1 MMKKDRFRLSILALL
16 LVLPFAAACSS
27 TSQTP
32 AAESSAA
39 QDSGAASDAAAPSA
53 ANQAQPVADV
63 TVTLPYLE
71 SGITSFDHA
80 YWTSQVLVSQGTIF
94 EGLYGYDPQLNV
106 VPKVAESATA
116 SSDNKVWT
124 IKLRQDKKWSNGD
137 PVTARDYYASWIR
150 FMGPELKDSPMW
162 AGPWGNIVEAYAFKG
177 GAASAEEV
185 GVKLLDD
192 YTLEV
197 TLVQPNASFTNLLA
211 VPSTMPINSKSLEEH
226 PTDWWEPA
234 NAVYN
239 GPYVVQEWT
248 SGADITLARNPNYV
262 GDGIGNIG
270 TIVLRPYQDANA
282 RLQAFENEEIQ
293 FTFLEDASQLQYARN
308 NPTISENIKEDVHN
322 LSWQG
327 IQYNRSL
334 DPGPLGDVR
343 VRQAFAMAIDKQA
356 ITEQVMKGLAIPT
369 NAFSGEEVV
378 KSKVE
383 PLAYDVEKAK
393 QLLADAG
400 FPNGQGMPELTFYA
414 PPANDPRMPMIEAV
428 TKMWQDNLGVQVTIQ
443 NNENAV
449 YSTMQ
454 WSDFN
459 KDIKPGFSSLGGA
472 VNWFQPI
479 DLLMSSNHIW
489 YFMDY
494 KPGGMATYAD
504 YKDQI
509 AAVPDLTTP
518 GDWAELEKRANDAWA
533 TRQQQASQ
541 ENNERG
547 QDMMLA
553 PTFKDQWD
561 VIAKRYNEAAD
572 DEAKLSAYKDAL
584 ALVLGLEQAVAQYE
598 DMNDANHE
606 AQRLMA
612 KLTRQT
618 LDQATETVVPAQQLA
633 VDSAWMMPIY
643 NQKLFYTT
651 DPRLSNVVLNKLAWG
666 NLFQYQ
672 YLQWNE

>member
-1 MMKKDRFRLSILALL
+1 
-16 LVLPFAAACSS
+16 
-27 TSQTP
+27 
-32 AAESSAA
+32 
-39 QDSGAASDAAAPSA
+39 
-53 ANQAQPVADV
+53 
-63 TVTLPYLE
+63 
-71 SGITSFDHA
+71 
-80 YWTSQVLVSQGTIF
+80 
-94 EGLYGYDPQLNV
+94 
-106 VPKVAESATA
+106 
-116 SSDNKVWT
+116 VWT

-162 AGPWGNIVEAYAFKG
+162 AGPWGNIEEAYAFKA
-177 GAASAEEV
+177 GAATAEEV

-197 TLVQPNASFTNLLA
+197 RLVQPNASFPNLLA
-211 VPSTMPINSKSLEEH
+211 VPSTMPINAASLEAN
-226 PTDWWEPA
+226 PSDWWDPSK
-234 NAVYN
+234 AVYN
-239 GPYVVQEWT
+239 GPYTVKEWT
-248 SGADITLARNPNYV
+248 SSADITLARNPTYV
-262 GDGIGNIG
+262 GDGLGNVG

-293 FTFLEDASQLQYARN
+293 FTFVEDASQLQYARN
-308 NPTISENIKEDVHN
+308 NPLMSENLKEEIHN

-327 IQYNRSL
+327 IQFNRAL
-334 DPGPLGDVR
+334 DAGPLSDVR
-343 VRQAFAMAIDKQA
+343 VRQAFALAIDKEA
-356 ITEQVMKGLAIPT
+356 ITNQVMQGLAIPT
-369 NAFSGEEVV
+369 HAFSGEEAV
-378 KSKVE
+378 KSKVT

-400 FPNGQGMPELTFYA
+400 FPNGQGMPPLTFYA

-428 TKMWQDNLGVQVTIQ
+428 TKMWQDNLGVQITIQ

-449 YSTMQ
+449 YSTLQ
-454 WSDFN
+454 WSDYN
-459 KDIKPGFSSLGGA
+459 KDIQPGFSTLGGA
-472 VNWFQPI
+472 VNWFQPA

-489 YFMDY
+489 FFMDY

-504 YKDQI
+504 YKEQI
-509 AAVPDLTTP
+509 AAVPNLEAP
-518 GDWAELEKRANDAWA
+518 GDWAELETRANTAWT
-533 TRQQQASQ
+533 TRQEQAAK

-547 QDMMLA
+547 QDMMIA

-561 VIAKRYNEAAD
+561 VIAQRYNDAAD
-572 DEAKLSAYKDAL
+572 DEAKLGAYKDAL
-584 ALVLGLEQAVAQYE
+584 ALVLALEQAVAQYE
-598 DMNDANHE
+598 DMNESNHE

-612 KLTRQT
+612 KMTRQP
-618 LDQATETVVPAQQLA
+618 LDQATETAVPVQQLG
-633 VDSAWMMPIY
+633 VDSAWMIPIY